1 MTISIPSIT
10 SKQIKEYCSI
20 NSIDNIEGFCV
31 ECLMKGFSIEKFGN
45 SPLDKIKMEN
55 GKMYT
60 LIVKGDCSGDGQAEL
75 KDILAINKHR
85 LNKASLTAEYL
96 QAGAPAHYWHIN
108 QHLILSLFGV

>member
-55 GKMYT
+55 GIDTEKKEQEA
-60 LIVKGDCSGDGQAEL
+60 VKSENIKKVRKVRVVKKTIKKND
-75 KDILAINKHR
+75 
-85 LNKASLTAEYL
+85 
-96 QAGAPAHYWHIN
+96 
-108 QHLILSLFGV
+108 

>member
-1 MTISIPSIT
+1 MIISIPSIT

-55 GKMYT
+55 GIDTEKKERES
-60 LIVKGDCSGDGQAEL
+60 VKNENIKKIRKVKVVKKTIKKND
-75 KDILAINKHR
+75 
-85 LNKASLTAEYL
+85 
-96 QAGAPAHYWHIN
+96 
-108 QHLILSLFGV
+108 

>member
-45 SPLDKIKMEN
+45 SPLDKIKMETGN
-55 GKMYT
+55 SEDTEKKEQES
-60 LIVKGDCSGDGQAEL
+60 VKNENIKKIRKVKVVKKTIKKND
-75 KDILAINKHR
+75 
-85 LNKASLTAEYL
+85 
-96 QAGAPAHYWHIN
+96 
-108 QHLILSLFGV
+108 

>member
-31 ECLMKGFSIEKFGN
+31 KCLMKGFSIEKFGN

-55 GKMYT
+55 GIDTEKKEQES
-60 LIVKGDCSGDGQAEL
+60 VKNENIKKIRKVKVVKKTIKKND
-75 KDILAINKHR
+75 
-85 LNKASLTAEYL
+85 
-96 QAGAPAHYWHIN
+96 
-108 QHLILSLFGV
+108 

>member
-10 SKQIKEYCSI
+10 SKQIKEYCAI

-55 GKMYT
+55 GIDTEKKEQES
-60 LIVKGDCSGDGQAEL
+60 VKNENV
-75 KDILAINKHR
+75 KKVRKVKVVKKAIKKND
-85 LNKASLTAEYL
+85 
-96 QAGAPAHYWHIN
+96 
-108 QHLILSLFGV
+108 

>member
-31 ECLMKGFSIEKFGN
+31 ECLMKVFSIEKFGN

-55 GKMYT
+55 GIDTEKKEQES
-60 LIVKGDCSGDGQAEL
+60 VKNENIKKIRKVKVVKKTIKKND
-75 KDILAINKHR
+75 
-85 LNKASLTAEYL
+85 
-96 QAGAPAHYWHIN
+96 
-108 QHLILSLFGV
+108 

>member
-31 ECLMKGFSIEKFGN
+31 ECLIKGFSIEKFGN

-55 GKMYT
+55 GIDTEKKEQES
-60 LIVKGDCSGDGQAEL
+60 VKNENIKKIRKVKVVKKTIKKND
-75 KDILAINKHR
+75 
-85 LNKASLTAEYL
+85 
-96 QAGAPAHYWHIN
+96 
-108 QHLILSLFGV
+108 

>member
-45 SPLDKIKMEN
+45 SPLDKIKMES
-55 GKMYT
+55 GIDTEKKEQES
-60 LIVKGDCSGDGQAEL
+60 VKNENIKKIRKVKVVKKKIKKND
-75 KDILAINKHR
+75 
-85 LNKASLTAEYL
+85 
-96 QAGAPAHYWHIN
+96 
-108 QHLILSLFGV
+108 

>member
-31 ECLMKGFSIEKFGN
+31 KCLMKGLSIEKFGN

-55 GKMYT
+55 GEDTEKKEQEA
-60 LIVKGDCSGDGQAEL
+60 VKSENIKKVRKVRVVKKTIKKND
-75 KDILAINKHR
+75 
-85 LNKASLTAEYL
+85 
-96 QAGAPAHYWHIN
+96 
-108 QHLILSLFGV
+108 

>member
-55 GKMYT
+55 GIDTEKKEQES
-60 LIVKGDCSGDGQAEL
+60 VKNENIKKIRKVKVVKKSIKKND
-75 KDILAINKHR
+75 
-85 LNKASLTAEYL
+85 
-96 QAGAPAHYWHIN
+96 
-108 QHLILSLFGV
+108 